1 LELIR
6 ELLESDIRSVVY
18 ELPRIPVPRTSVNS
32 PLEGCGV
39 STRALRC
46 VFLVARGRRFAR
58 RQPVGA
64 LVATLVEFLAPP
76 RLTHS
81 PPRRVGRPE
90 VPPFSSRG
98 VMQADVTELGRPG
111 RDKPQLV
118 VLGGSVSLVSTG
130 FKWWEI
136 FTVGSVSFVSRVFR
150 RFAFCGRPERSSAL
164 PLAQSSSGIMFTF
177 FFFKAI

>member
-1 LELIR
+1 
-6 ELLESDIRSVVY
+6 
-18 ELPRIPVPRTSVNS
+18 
-32 PLEGCGV
+32 LEGCGV
-39 STRALRC
+39 SNRALGC

-98 VMQADVTELGRPG
+98 VMQADVTELDRPG

-118 VLGGSVSLVSTG
+118 VLGGSVSFVSTG

-136 FTVGSVSFVSRVFR
+136 FTVGSVSFVSKVFG
-150 RFAFCGRPERSSAL
+150 RFAFCGWPNRSSAL

-177 FFFKAI
+177 FFFKAIQPLTGQDTLPVFSPNAPDGH

>member
-1 LELIR
+1 
-6 ELLESDIRSVVY
+6 
-18 ELPRIPVPRTSVNS
+18 
-32 PLEGCGV
+32 V

-98 VMQADVTELGRPG
+98 VMQADVTELDRPG

-118 VLGGSVSLVSTG
+118 VLGGSVSFVSTG
-130 FKWWEI
+130 FKHWEI
-136 FTVGSVSFVSRVFR
+136 FTVGSVSFVSKVFG
-150 RFAFCGRPERSSAL
+150 RFAFCSRPNRSSAL
-164 PLAQSSSGIMFTF
+164 PSRKAAAVLCLLSSSLRPFSHLPGKIHCPF
-177 FFFKAI
+177 FAKCARWPLTKLTKLQ